1 MKRRVFLLAAA
12 AVSLIGCASGDA
24 QAAPFKPTRFSAV
37 VKGSGP
43 DVILIPGLASS
54 RDIWTGTVAALPG
67 YRYHLIQVNGF
78 AGAPAGGNAKGQVVS
93 ATADEIARYIQTN
106 RLQRP
111 AVVGHSMG
119 GTLTTL
125 IAARNPGL
133 VGKAM
138 IVDMLPQPAGFVG
151 STAAG
156 VRGLADALK
165 GLTATPGGRRLV
177 ESAIEM
183 FGGARPVDRRSDPD
197 VVARATHELAV
208 SDFSDELA
216 RVKAPLTVVYAVPA
230 DETAPRRLSRQG
242 QARPGRAQR
251 PHDHVGPAHPL
262 PRRAEGLS
270 RRLTP
275 SSASPVALIQTR
287 LP

>member
-1 MKRRVFLLAAA
+1 MKRRDFLVAAA
-12 AVSLIGCASGDA
+12 AASLIGCASGDA
-24 QAAPFKPTRFSAV
+24 QAAPFKPTRFSAIV
-37 VKGSGP
+37 RGSGP

-78 AGAPAGGNAKGQVVS
+78 AGAPAAGNAKGQVVS
-93 ATADEIARYIQTN
+93 ATADEIARYIQAN

-151 STAAG
+151 SSAAG

-183 FGGARPVDRRSDPD
+183 FGGARPVDQRSDPD

-208 SDFSDELA
+208 ADLTDELA
-216 RVKAPLTVVYAVPA
+216 RVKAPLTVVYAVPEG
-230 DETAPRRLSRQG
+230 ETAPRIRASYTAAYRGKAKLVPVERSGHMIMWDQPTRFRAALKQFL
-242 QARPGRAQR
+242 AR
-251 PHDHVGPAHPL
+251 
-262 PRRAEGLS
+262 
-270 RRLTP
+270 
-275 SSASPVALIQTR
+275 
-287 LP
+287 

>member
-1 MKRRVFLLAAA
+1 MKRRDFLVAAA
-12 AVSLIGCASGDA
+12 AASLIGCASGDA
-24 QAAPFKPTRFSAV
+24 QAAPFKPTRFSAIV
-37 VKGSGP
+37 RGSGP

-78 AGAPAGGNAKGQVVS
+78 AGAPAAGNATGQVVS
-93 ATADEIARYIQTN
+93 ATADEIARYIQAN

-151 STAAG
+151 SSAAG

-183 FGGARPVDRRSDPD
+183 FGGARPVDQRSDPD

-208 SDFSDELA
+208 ADLTDELA
-216 RVKAPLTVVYAVPA
+216 RVKAPLTVVYAVPEG
-230 DETAPRRLSRQG
+230 ETAPRI
-242 QARPGRAQR
+242 RASYTAAYRGKAKLVPVERSGHMIMWDQPTR
-251 PHDHVGPAHPL
+251 F
-262 PRRAEGLS
+262 RA
-270 RRLTP
+270 
-275 SSASPVALIQTR
+275 ALKQF
-287 LP
+287 LGN

>member
-1 MKRRVFLLAAA
+1 MKRRDFLVAAA
-12 AVSLIGCASGDA
+12 AASLIGCASGDA
-24 QAAPFKPTRFSAV
+24 QAAPFKPTRFSAIV
-37 VKGSGP
+37 RGSGP

-78 AGAPAGGNAKGQVVS
+78 AGAPAAGNAKGQVVS
-93 ATADEIARYIQTN
+93 ATADEIARYIQAN

-151 STAAG
+151 SSAAG

-183 FGGARPVDRRSDPD
+183 FGGARPVDQRSDPD

-208 SDFSDELA
+208 ADLTDELA
-216 RVKAPLTVVYAVPA
+216 RVKAPLTVVYAVPEG
-230 DETAPRRLSRQG
+230 ETAPRI
-242 QARPGRAQR
+242 RASYTAAYRGKAKLVPVERSGHMIMWDQPTR
-251 PHDHVGPAHPL
+251 F
-262 PRRAEGLS
+262 RA
-270 RRLTP
+270 
-275 SSASPVALIQTR
+275 ALKQF
-287 LP
+287 LGN

>member
-230 DETAPRRLSRQG
+230 DETAPRI
-242 QARPGRAQR
+242 RATYTAAYR
-251 PHDHVGPAHPL
+251 GKAKLV
-262 PRRAEGLS
+262 
-270 RRLTP
+270 
-275 SSASPVALIQTR
+275 PVERSGHMIMWDQPTRFHAALKDF
-287 LP
+287 LAN